1 MGPLSDED
9 LEGSLADLESGR
21 VERKQSFKGDAP
33 TTAREAVCAFA
44 NDLAGH
50 ARPGVI
56 FVGVRDDGV
65 PVDGFV
71 VTDELLRQLADI
83 MALDEE
89 RLEALWPDGHHPQT
103 MHGAVA
109 PLFGG
114 TGDVQQAHI
123 EPLNDRL
130 GLLVGDLALSRIEDD
145 LSTEWP
151 RCLEGRERAFRVTT
165 AFWRV
170 IGEAARRHGA
180 DLTLLDV
187 GPNLGAINRAALV
200 ASSHVVVPV
209 APDLFSLQGLKNL
222 GPTLRQWRATWQQ
235 ALPLAGSA
243 LPEQPQGEMNPIGYV
258 LMQHAERLGR
268 PTKAYSKWNGRL
280 PAAYRESVLG
290 VPAAEIV
297 GTDPNQIHRIKHYR
311 SLMPL
316 AMEARKPMFS
326 LTSADGAIGA
336 HQTNVRQ
343 CYEDFSQLSMAI
355 VSRTLRPEL
364 VG

>member
-1 MGPLSDED
+1 MTVNIAFFNNKG
-9 LEGSLADLESGR
+9 GVGKTSL
-21 VERKQSFKGDAP
+21 VYH
-33 TTAREAVCAFA
+33 CAFMFA
-44 NDLAGH
+44 ELGRRVLAVDLD
-50 ARPGVI
+50 PQSN
-56 FVGVRDDGV
+56 
-65 PVDGFV
+65 
-71 VTDELLRQLADI
+71 LSI
-83 MALDEE
+83 MALNEE
-89 RLEALWPDGHHPQT
+89 QLETLWPDNHHPRT
-103 MHGAVA
+103 LHGAVA

-114 TGDVQQAHI
+114 TGDVRQAHI
-123 EPLNDRL
+123 ELLNDRL

-170 IGEAARRHGA
+170 IGEAAQRHRA
-180 DLTLLDV
+180 SIVLIDV

-222 GPTLRQWRATWQQ
+222 GPTLRQWRETWRQ
-235 ALPLAGSA
+235 ALPKAVSLTLGE
-243 LPEQPQGEMNPIGYV
+243 LPQGEMSPIGYV

-268 PTKAYSKWNGRL
+268 PVKAYSKWNSRL

-290 VPAAEIV
+290 LPAAAIANDDE
-297 GTDPNQIHRIKHYR
+297 NLIHRIKHYR

-316 AMEARKPMFS
+316 AMEVRKPMFS

-336 HQTNVRQ
+336 HQGNVEQ
-343 CYEDFSQLSMAI
+343 CHEDFSRLT
-355 VSRTLRPEL
+355 TLIAAHSLGAEEN
-364 VG
+364 